1 MSTTSL
7 AFAPTLKNTGI
18 SPGRLG
24 PYADFDRTDDEFDR
38 AIGRFLTVKDQ
49 NLAISGTI
57 PIESESTVLLF
68 ETSVRFFSWVVWME
82 KKKLSVHIIARLG
95 QYILFHSR

>member
-7 AFAPTLKNTGI
+7 AFAPALKKTGI
-18 SPGRLG
+18 LPGRLG

-49 NLAISGTI
+49 NFAISGTI

-68 ETSVRFFSWVVWME
+68 ETSVRFFV
-82 KKKLSVHIIARLG
+82 LGRLDG
-95 QYILFHSR
+95 KNN